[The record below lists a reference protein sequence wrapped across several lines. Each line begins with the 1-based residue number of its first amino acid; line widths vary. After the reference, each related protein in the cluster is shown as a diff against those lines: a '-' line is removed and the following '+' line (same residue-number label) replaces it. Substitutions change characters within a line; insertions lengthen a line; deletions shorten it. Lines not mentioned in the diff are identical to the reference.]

1 MNTSA
6 NALAPIGI
14 YDSGLGGLSVVRQI
28 QRLLPQES
36 VLYLADTARV
46 PYGGRSAEEIRG
58 FSLQILDYFAA
69 QGVKLV
75 LCACN
80 TSSVLILP
88 EHQVYRGI
96 PVLGLAQAGARLAA
110 ARERLALLAT
120 EATVRSGGYVS
131 LVRQASPET
140 EILPWPCPDFVPLVE
155 SGDWHSPAAQAV
167 VERQLAALRAQTFEA
182 VLLGCSHYPYL
193 GDLIQRALGPLP
205 LLDPAEILAQQTA
218 EWLLTHHLL
227 APEGH
232 RQDRFETTGDPA
244 SFAPLAARA
253 LNRPVSVSQIELPES
268 LLPAAV

>member
-1 MNTSA
+1 MRISSQ
-6 NALAPIGI
+6 ALAPIGI

-36 VLYLADTARV
+36 IHYLADTARV
-46 PYGGRSAEEIRG
+46 PYGGRSAEEIKG
-58 FSLQILDYFAA
+58 FSLQILDYFVA

-88 EHQVYRGI
+88 EHQVYQGI
-96 PVLGLAQAGARLAA
+96 PVLGLAQAGARLTA
-110 ARERLALLAT
+110 ARQRVALLAT
-120 EATVRSGGYVS
+120 EATVRSGGYVA
-131 LVRQASPET
+131 LVQQASPET
-140 EILPWPCPDFVPLVE
+140 EVLPWPCPDFVPLVE

-167 VERQLAALRAQTFEA
+167 VDRQLAALHQQAFDA

-193 GDLIQRALGPLP
+193 GDLIQQALGPLP

-218 EWLLTHHLL
+218 EYLLRQHLL

-232 RQDRFETTGDPA
+232 RQDRFETTGDPV

-253 LNRPVSVSQIELPES
+253 LNQPVSVSQIQLPES
-268 LLPAAV
+268 LLQAAV